1 MIGLGLCG
9 LGLVLLALGGLGL
22 WRFSSPYSRLQGAGV
37 GETGGTLL
45 FLAGLLTYTGQ
56 VDGVT
61 ILLLALLLF
70 TGPIATHSIA
80 KGAFVRGEKEEP

>member
-1 MIGLGLCG
+1 MSGLFLCG
-9 LGLVLLALGGLGL
+9 LGLVLLSLGGVGL
-22 WRFSSPYSRLQGAGV
+22 WRFPDLYSRLQGAGV
-37 GETGGTLL
+37 GETGGTVL
-45 FLAGLLTYTGQ
+45 FLAGLLTYTGH

-80 KGAFVRGEKEEP
+80 KGAFVRRERVEP

>member
-1 MIGLGLCG
+1 
-9 LGLVLLALGGLGL
+9 
-22 WRFSSPYSRLQGAGV
+22 V
-37 GETGGTLL
+37 GETGGTVL
-45 FLAGLLTYTGQ
+45 FLAGLLTYTGH

-80 KGAFVRGEKEEP
+80 KGAFVRRERVEP